1 MSERSAMTSVA
12 TPSAGRAWPRVSP
25 VLIGAAIGGLIVSL
39 GAEAE
44 LKWLVYISVGVSG
57 LVSISILRRLIG
69 RVDRFCLGLF
79 LFSLP
84 LLLGFSLKTADRGLP
99 GGVQGIIISLQ
110 LLTAIA
116 YWVTWWF
123 RPVHDDDDDD
133 GRRSI
138 PRPFLLACFAFYTC
152 LIPSLLTTTTVS
164 YTLYGLFYHATLMLI
179 ALTGCHICSSR
190 SGLKLLWPM
199 VGSMLLFQSIVMILQ
214 RQTGIAFQMSGDVVD
229 SKWGER
235 IGGTMGAAP
244 SGSSTLLMGLL
255 LFAEM
260 RLLRGNQR
268 TALLWAPVFGLGLVC
283 LLLTLTRSAWI
294 GFGIGSII
302 VLGWILR
309 RGAISRSRWIPLV
322 GLAGL
327 GLVAAWGPV
336 HERLGA
342 NHERAAD
349 ERWLLN
355 YINLEMIK
363 DHPIVGIGLN
373 TAYDSKYRYVPSF
386 FTDGDWI
393 YIAHNQYLLVAA
405 ETGLLGISGF
415 LWILLMAIR
424 SAMGGARA
432 PDPLIGETGAVLL
445 GYLAGFVW
453 GMNLDFYGGT
463 QIYLVFWFI
472 VGSAVGVR
480 ALADREARE
489 RGTEPA
495 RVATA
500 G

>member
-1 MSERSAMTSVA
+1 MTSVA
-12 TPSAGRAWPRVSP
+12 APRAAKPRAWIPGPVLLG
-25 VLIGAAIGGLIVSL
+25 VLIGATIVSV
-39 GAEAE
+39 AVEVE
-44 LKWLVYISVGVSG
+44 LKWLVYLCGGLCG
-57 LVSISILRRLIG
+57 LVSLSILRRLIG

-84 LLLGFSLKTADRGLP
+84 LLLGFSLKVADRGLP

-116 YWVTWWF
+116 YWITWRY
-123 RPVHDDDDDD
+123 RPVVGVDDDDL
-133 GRRSI
+133 RTI
-138 PRPFLLACFAFYTC
+138 PRWFWMALLAFYAC
-152 LIPSLLTTTTVS
+152 LFPSLLTTSTVT
-164 YTLYGLFYHATLMLI
+164 YTVYGLFYHATLMLV

-190 SGLKLLWPM
+190 SGLKILWPI
-199 VGSMLLFQSIVMILQ
+199 VCAILVFQSIVMILQ
-214 RQTGIAFQMSGDVVD
+214 RQTGVAFQLSGDVVE
-229 SKWGER
+229 SKWAER

-244 SGSSTLLMGLL
+244 SGSSTLLMGML

-260 RLLRGNQR
+260 RLLRGSQR
-268 TALLWAPVFGLGLVC
+268 TAILWAPVFGIGLLC

-302 VLGWILR
+302 VFGWILR
-309 RGAISRSRWIPLV
+309 RGAISRARWIPLA
-322 GLAGL
+322 GLAAL
-327 GLVAAWGPV
+327 GLVLAWGPV

-363 DHPIVGIGLN
+363 DHPIAGIGLN

-386 FTDGDWI
+386 FTDGDWV
-393 YIAHNQYLLVAA
+393 YIAHNQYLLIAA
-405 ETGLLGISGF
+405 ETGMLGIGAF
-415 LWILLMAIR
+415 LWVLWTAIR
-424 SAMGGARA
+424 SAVAGARA
-432 PDPLIGETGAVLL
+432 PDPLVGETGAVLL

-463 QIYLVFWFI
+463 QIYLVLWFI
-472 VGSAVGVR
+472 FGAAAGVR
-480 ALADREARE
+480 ALAEREARE
-489 RGTEPA
+489 LSAQPA
-495 RVATA
+495 QMATA